1 MKKNQQFFIVSE
13 EVLPDAVVKT
23 AKAKEALAKGK
34 AATVNQAVE
43 QVGISRSAFYK
54 YRDGIFPFYQESKE
68 RIVTINMIL
77 EHRLGVLSGVINLI
91 SSVQGNILTINQGIP
106 LQGMANVTMSLDMG
120 NIRVTVP
127 ELIKRLLNISG
138 VLKAELIGQGS
149 AL

>member
-23 AKAKEALAKGK
+23 AQAKEALAKGK
-34 AATVNQAVE
+34 VATVNQAVE